1 MGLRKSLAYIK
12 QGLTKKLFWFAASF
26 FFLFTPLWGFY
37 ISIRPYK
44 IISSIT
50 PKDIGLDYE
59 EVAFVTDDNLT
70 LRGWFIPHKER
81 LPAKTII
88 FLHGYPADKGNI
100 LLAISFLSQKYNLFL
115 FDFRYL
121 GQSSG
126 NYSTAGA
133 KEKEDL
139 RSAIGYLKLRGIKEV
154 GVWGF
159 SVGGA
164 VALMAAPEAPE
175 IKTIVSISSYAG
187 LDLMALELYQIP
199 FLKYPLAYLTG
210 FWAKIFLGIDL
221 RSISPRD
228 HAKNLT
234 IPILLIHSKND
245 GVIPFTHALMLQE
258 ALKNNPK
265 AEFWF
270 EEHLLHGQLGDE
282 YQKRIG
288 DFFEKN
294 L

>member
-1 MGLRKSLAYIK
+1 MDAIKKSLSYIR
-12 QGLTKKLFWFAASF
+12 QGLTKRLFWFSVAF

-37 ISIRPYK
+37 ISIRPHK
-44 IISSIT
+44 FISKIT

-59 EVAFVTDDNLT
+59 GVSFVTEDRLT

-81 LPAKTII
+81 STAKTII

-100 LLAISFLSQKYNLFL
+100 LPAISFLSQRYNLFL

-175 IKTIVSISSYAG
+175 IKAIVSISSYAG

-199 FLKYPLAYLTG
+199 FLRYPLAYLTG
-210 FWAKIFLGIDL
+210 
-221 RSISPRD
+221 
-228 HAKNLT
+228 
-234 IPILLIHSKND
+234 
-245 GVIPFTHALMLQE
+245 
-258 ALKNNPK
+258 
-265 AEFWF
+265 
-270 EEHLLHGQLGDE
+270 
-282 YQKRIG
+282 
-288 DFFEKN
+288 
-294 L
+294 